1 MGRDDEGGV
10 DHAGGGDPRGDGAP
24 PRMWRRLEATLV
36 FDSRTQGPT
45 AGVRAAKAGFPRLIF
60 EVAGYE
66 IDLQV
71 RLGPTAGHLRVL
83 GQVLDGAFEPCS
95 GWAVLEGAR
104 GLVKAGLDECGHFS
118 IDGVVA
124 GRHRFEVSLP
134 DATIEIPSLY
144 L

>member
-1 MGRDDEGGV
+1 
-10 DHAGGGDPRGDGAP
+10 
-24 PRMWRRLEATLV
+24 MWRRLQAVLV
-36 FDSRTQGPT
+36 FDSRERGPS

-60 EVAGYE
+60 AAAGYE

-71 RLGPTAGHLRVL
+71 RLGGTPGHLRVL
-83 GQVLDGAFEPCS
+83 GEVLDGEFEPCS

-104 GLVKAGLDECGHFS
+104 GLVKAGLDACGHFS

-134 DATIEIPSLY
+134 GATIEVPSLY